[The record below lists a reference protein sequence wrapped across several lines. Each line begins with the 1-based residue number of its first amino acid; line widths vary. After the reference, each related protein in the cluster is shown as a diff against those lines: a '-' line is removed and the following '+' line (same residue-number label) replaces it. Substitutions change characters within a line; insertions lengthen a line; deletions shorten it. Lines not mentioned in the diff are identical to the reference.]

1 VPSVCRCPA
10 TPRRRS
16 AVDAWRC
23 RVGHRPWLGRI
34 VALLGL
40 WGPGKLER
48 ELDPLFEGSFVLGL
62 ALTLEGSQD
71 IAPRPRWWRLE
82 TRCLGLLRHQRRRSV
97 VAGSL
102 RRLPPVSR
110 GCARRTARAV
120 VNTDNARPEPW
131 QLSGHIPPGCE
142 QPRWRCGCRTY
153 VPSHVATFNWQLC
166 KSRDVRCQAAQAHA
180 SSSYRREGGRVAP
193 LGWWLLPTA
202 QLAYGVTYGV
212 VPVRWTPFATAP
224 ALKPFRSTT
233 RGWSWRPPSCGW
245 PSMARKAASGVPPSV
260 VR

>member
-1 VPSVCRCPA
+1 MPSVCRCPA

-40 WGPGKLER
+40 WRPGTLER

-153 VPSHVATFNWQLC
+153 VPSHVRCHLQLATLQVEGC
-166 KSRDVRCQAAQAHA
+166 KMPSCTSTCELELPQAGREGSAPRMVAPPHCTTCIRRHVRCGTGALDPFC
-180 SSSYRREGGRVAP
+180 YR
-193 LGWWLLPTA
+193 
-202 QLAYGVTYGV
+202 
-212 VPVRWTPFATAP
+212 
-224 ALKPFRSTT
+224 
-233 RGWSWRPPSCGW
+233 
-245 PSMARKAASGVPPSV
+245 SGVETIPVHHTGLVPASAMV
-260 VR
+260 WLAFDGEEGC